1 MADGYVIKDNKCLK
15 PVDINISY
23 GTALPDDSEGNDGDI
38 FILIGDE

>member
-15 PVDINISY
+15 PVNNISY
-23 GTALPDDSEGNDGDI
+23 GTALPEDSEGSEGDI